1 MDVEERHHQTK
12 HQYRQTEEQSQP
24 TKLIIHAHQL
34 PLNQPHKFM
43 FPNHTNNN
51 TRNSTTM
58 PSPRNSYAS
67 SAYSYSTTSTT
78 DTIKD
83 AKASSSKAAKTPSPK
98 KDSFLQKTK
107 KVLAGPSP
115 EEEAERKAKRSPEQ
129 AMMEKYGA
137 GRGNIMGPH

>member
-1 MDVEERHHQTK
+1 
-12 HQYRQTEEQSQP
+12 
-24 TKLIIHAHQL
+24 
-34 PLNQPHKFM
+34 M
-43 FPNHTNNN
+43 FPNHTNNQTN
-51 TRNSTTM
+51 NSTIM

-83 AKASSSKAAKTPSPK
+83 AKASSSKATKTSSPK

>member
-1 MDVEERHHQTK
+1 
-12 HQYRQTEEQSQP
+12 
-24 TKLIIHAHQL
+24 
-34 PLNQPHKFM
+34 
-43 FPNHTNNN
+43 
-51 TRNSTTM
+51 M

-67 SAYSYSTTSTT
+67 STYSYSTTSTT

-83 AKASSSKAAKTPSPK
+83 AKQSSSSSSKKTPSPK

-115 EEEAERKAKRSPEQ
+115 EEEAARKAARTPTQ

-137 GRGNIMGPH
+137 GRGSMMGPH